1 MLCTEFL
8 SIRLLLLLFI
18 SPIIFFCSIRWN
30 NGDEQNKYISYSFD
44 FYYFYDFYDHK
55 IRAHNANRRIYFA
68 VYYFSGISLSH
79 RILNWSSVFL
89 FVRFFFFYF
98 ACVNKCAHP
107 AAINKYEIDF
117 LLLLDFQNDW
127 IALEMEWSTIPVV
140 NNTRKKLVWMEWSF
154 FIIRWFLI
162 IIFLC
167 GHFYFLHKIK
177 QKDQIHWVFWKYLQV
192 NQSLIDISYR
202 FISDHIRLEYSDV
215 ERGASIILV

>member
-1 MLCTEFL
+1 MTTKSEHTMQTDGYI
-8 SIRLLLLLFI
+8 SLFI
-18 SPIIFFCSIRWN
+18 IFLVFHCLIAFWI
-30 NGDEQNKYISYSFD
+30 GVQF
-44 FYYFYDFYDHK
+44 F
-55 IRAHNANRRIYFA
+55 
-68 VYYFSGISLSH
+68 
-79 RILNWSSVFL
+79 FL
-89 FVRFFFFYF
+89 FASSFFYF

-192 NQSLIDISYR
+192 NQSLIDISFR